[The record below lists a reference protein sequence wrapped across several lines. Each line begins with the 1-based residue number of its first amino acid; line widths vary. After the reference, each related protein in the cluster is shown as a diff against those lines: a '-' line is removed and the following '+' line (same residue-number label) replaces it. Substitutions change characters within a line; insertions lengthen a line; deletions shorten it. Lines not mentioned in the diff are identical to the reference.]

1 MRTYV
6 LVTGV
11 IFGLIV
17 VAHAWRAFAEGH
29 LHTEVVVLTALSAAL
44 CGWAVALL
52 RGRRTP

>member
-6 LVTGV
+6 LVTGI

-29 LHTEVVVLTALSAAL
+29 LHPEVVVLTALSAAL

-52 RGRRTP
+52 RGRRAS